1 MNSVKKNRRIKL
13 HSISMSLLFKQII
26 IISFISVLISGCAAT
41 TQNIDMNNDR
51 GQAVMG
57 LDYRDFQK
65 AAGES
70 ISSMLESGALNKP
83 GGGRYVLAI
92 SRIINDT
99 MQRID
104 TDQLIKK
111 IRVELLQSGKVVV
124 TTAVGATGAEDK
136 MTMQARELRKTDE
149 FKQSTVAGKGQMV
162 APELSLSG
170 KIIQRNVRV
179 TSSLQQAEYYFQ
191 LTLTDINTG
200 LALWEGE
207 SVIGKRGSNKS
218 VSW

>member
-1 MNSVKKNRRIKL
+1 MTFLFRLSSVYLVGAAI
-13 HSISMSLLFKQII
+13 LLFL
-26 IISFISVLISGCAAT
+26 VSGCATT
-41 TQNIDMNNDR
+41 TQNIDMHNDQ

-65 AAGES
+65 AASEA
-70 ISSMLESGALNKP
+70 ISSMLQSGAVNKP

-92 SRIINDT
+92 SRIVNDT

-104 TDQLIKK
+104 TDQLVKK

-124 TTAVGATGAEDK
+124 TTAVGANGPEDK
-136 MTMQARELRKTDE
+136 MAMQARQLRKSDE
-149 FKQSTVAGKGQMV
+149 FNQNTVAKTGQMV

-170 KIIQRNVRV
+170 KIIQRNVKVGRR
-179 TSSLQQAEYYFQ
+179 TQQVEYYFQ
-191 LTLTDINTG
+191 LTLTDISTG
-200 LALWEGE
+200 LAFWEGE
-207 SVIGKRGSNKS
+207 TVIGKRGSNKS